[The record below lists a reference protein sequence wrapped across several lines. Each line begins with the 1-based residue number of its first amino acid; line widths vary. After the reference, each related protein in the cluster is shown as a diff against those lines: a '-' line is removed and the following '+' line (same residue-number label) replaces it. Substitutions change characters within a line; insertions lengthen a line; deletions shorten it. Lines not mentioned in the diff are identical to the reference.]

1 MRGLRLWMR
10 DILRWRRGGG
20 EIADAV
26 RGFLEDVG
34 HGDLD
39 CGRLGLQTVCLGVC
53 KSGVGISM
61 AVYGMLLRGL
71 SLVTIW

>member
-10 DILRWRRGGG
+10 DILRWRRGVG

-39 CGRLGLQTVCLGVC
+39 RGRLG
-53 KSGVGISM
+53 
-61 AVYGMLLRGL
+61 A
-71 SLVTIW
+71 